1 MITHPLPFHGGIPM
15 NNHFHH
21 HHHHAMHINQMHHHA
36 MQHAQNQ
43 AMNQALRAQQ
53 EAARAGHTAHP
64 QAPEPMPPANLQNAA
79 INLSL
84 CVQTV
89 LAKIFQQE

>member
-1 MITHPLPFHGGIPM
+1 M

-21 HHHHAMHINQMHHHA
+21 HHHHAAHLNQMHQHA

-53 EAARAGHTAHP
+53 EAACAGHPAQP
-64 QAPEPMPPANLQNAA
+64 QAMEPAPHAA
-79 INLSL
+79 GQLNVALATLASLLSEH
-84 CVQTV
+84 
-89 LAKIFQQE
+89 FQL